1 MTDPIQQRPAD
12 ADVIAARLKEY
23 LEADYFAG
31 AIRDV
36 YAMINHIH
44 FLEKQVASLKA
55 AIARMTRP
63 LSSTSSRNTRRQAT
77 TLGRS
82 KTSTRSSTTPP
93 TSKRKSTTSG
103 LRLARRMRGRA
114 AITHSSKS
122 AKPAGRPRS
131 TAGRVP
137 AERRMA

>member
-55 AIARMTRP
+55 AIARMQEE
-63 LSSTSSRNTRRQAT
+63 NAN
-77 TLGRS
+77 
-82 KTSTRSSTTPP
+82 
-93 TSKRKSTTSG
+93 
-103 LRLARRMRGRA
+103 
-114 AITHSSKS
+114 
-122 AKPAGRPRS
+122 
-131 TAGRVP
+131 
-137 AERRMA
+137 E